1 MRMKSTLTIVST
13 FLFVSGFTI
22 VESVRAES
30 QADAIKTQMAA
41 VAEEK
46 AKIAQEEAEIA
57 KTAAE
62 LEEKTSALAE
72 KKAALT
78 KKESDINE
86 EIAAQAHRLEQE
98 LAKRKA
104 EETERGLVLTL
115 GDVLFESN
123 MADLKAESLHD
134 LYVLITFL
142 KEHPDRNIL
151 IEGYTDNVG
160 AEGYNLELSQ
170 RRAAAVR
177 HFLVRNGID
186 PERITARGYGQA
198 YPVASNTTKVGRQEN
213 RRVEVVILRGDE
225 RIAERIR

>member
-1 MRMKSTLTIVST
+1 MRAKSTLAIVST
-13 FLFVSGFTI
+13 FLFVSGFPLLK
-22 VESVRAES
+22 SVQAES
-30 QADAIKTQMAA
+30 QADAIKERAAA

-46 AKIAQEEAEIA
+46 AEIAKEEAEIDKA
-57 KTAAE
+57 AAE
-62 LEEKTSALAE
+62 LKEKTSALAE
-72 KKAALT
+72 KKAALA
-78 KKESDINE
+78 KKESDVNE
-86 EIAAQAHRLEQE
+86 EIAAQAQRLEQE

-123 MADLKAESLHD
+123 MSDLKTEALHD
-134 LYVLITFL
+134 LYVLVTFL

-177 HFLVRNGID
+177 HFLVHNGID
-186 PERITARGYGQA
+186 PERVTARGYGQA
-198 YPVASNTTKVGRQEN
+198 YPVASNTTKVGRQDN

-225 RIAERIR
+225 RVAERMR